1 MHVLIL
7 QAYCSTL
14 KCWCCKYVFV
24 LLISLS
30 RRRSSARISCLMIIL
45 PRWWKKK
52 NTLTYQNKMKCW
64 TQILESWGAN
74 NVMWS
79 QWFFFW
85 FSIWHVYVEAF
96 REYHKCFELQILNLI
111 DRKMQKSSWTPAWNA
126 CMIVCV
132 RCGVGP
138 GARRFCSHSV
148 WSIPT
153 LVCPRRSVQICS
165 NGRCYYLL
173 TLHWVSSTPHTAN
186 RRETT
191 PSMEGRWW
199 QFMCTCLLKDLMDL
213 CFYFCKKIIY
223 LIVAFIVE

>member
-1 MHVLIL
+1 
-7 QAYCSTL
+7 
-14 KCWCCKYVFV
+14 
-24 LLISLS
+24 
-30 RRRSSARISCLMIIL
+30 
-45 PRWWKKK
+45 
-52 NTLTYQNKMKCW
+52 MKCW

-148 WSIPT
+148 WSVPT

-213 CFYFCKKIIY
+213 CFYFCKKNYLPYSGFYCGIIQY
-223 LIVAFIVE
+223 KVCHWVLHHFVPPLQKRRKKCKKNVKKKKLQKQKIGV